1 MRKGVSVGKQDT
13 HIEREDQD
21 KINQFSRLNMRF
33 HDVKEDIKK
42 IKDELENLD
51 DAAQQVEES
60 LGDELKLFFGE
71 CFVTVDEEGASLYV
85 EKLQEE
91 KQRDLDK
98 KQDELDEIESK
109 MKTLKT
115 YLYAKFGSSI
125 NLEEDA

>member
-1 MRKGVSVGKQDT
+1 
-13 HIEREDQD
+13 
-21 KINQFSRLNMRF
+21 MRF
-33 HDVKEDIKK
+33 HDTKEDIKK